1 MTRLPRTSLKKAG
14 FQARRS
20 SVWLCCFALGV
31 TASLAGAALGQG
43 QKPAAQRYT
52 PEEARR
58 TVRLM
63 NDIYLSGVLT
73 AHKMYVLD
81 RGTAAAVTWG
91 KQVIGQMNGKGWPEA
106 HIFSN
111 GDRALNPDNRP
122 QDEFERTAVQAFQ
135 GGKSELER
143 TDGDQLRYAAPI
155 RITKQT
161 CLMCHVHNKVGD
173 LLGGVSYRAF
183 LRPTTGK

>member
-1 MTRLPRTSLKKAG
+1 MQKRYSTVNGGAWQRIILA
-14 FQARRS
+14 A
-20 SVWLCCFALGV
+20 AILGV
-31 TASLAGAALGQG
+31 TGSVGLAAGSAE
-43 QKPAAQRYT
+43 PAKAPAQRYT

-58 TVRLM
+58 TLHLM
-63 NDIYLSGVLT
+63 NDIYISGVLT

-91 KQVIGQMNGKGWPEA
+91 KQVINQISAKGWPEA

-111 GDRALNPDNRP
+111 TDRALNPDNRP
-122 QDEFERTAVQAFQ
+122 QDEFERAANQAFQ

-143 TDGDQLRYAAPI
+143 TDGQSLRYATPI
-155 RITKQT
+155 RVTDQS

-173 LLGGVSYRAF
+173 LLGGVSYRA
-183 LRPTTGK
+183 LLKPAASK